1 MKNLVYML
9 FIDLAEGF
17 DHMNRGLIFKT
28 VCRILIF
35 TSNTKFIQL
44 MESLYFH
51 AATALTQ
58 TSGGDFELSLGIR
71 EGGPESP
78 PLFNLFMNSGM

>member
-1 MKNLVYML
+1 MKKPVYML
-9 FIDLAEGF
+9 FIELAEAF
-17 DHMNRGLIFKT
+17 DNMNRDLIFKT
-28 VCRILIF
+28 VCRILIS

-58 TSGGDFELSLGIR
+58 TPGGDFELSLGVR
-71 EGGPESP
+71 QGGAESP
-78 PLFNLFMNSGM
+78 PLFNLFMNSDM